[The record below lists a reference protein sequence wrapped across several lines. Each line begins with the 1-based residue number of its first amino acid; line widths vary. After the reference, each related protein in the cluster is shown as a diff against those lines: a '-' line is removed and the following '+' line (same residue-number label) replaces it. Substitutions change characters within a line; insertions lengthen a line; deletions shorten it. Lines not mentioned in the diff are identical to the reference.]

1 MIKQRFNFHL
11 CFCLFVIFLYI
22 SQCSQ
27 GRHNLIVIVG
37 AGYTLLIFSII
48 TYRLLCLSYV
58 LMFYQT
64 HYDPSLPEGRRQ

>member
-22 SQCSQ
+22 FQCSQ
-27 GRHNLIVIVG
+27 GRHDFIVIVG
-37 AGYTLLIFSII
+37 AGYILLIFSII
-48 TYRLLCLSYV
+48 TSRLLLFSYV

-64 HYDPSLPEGRRQ
+64 HYEPSLPEGRRQ